1 MTLPLLFIRISDC
14 KHHALTTS
22 NQAFVRST
30 ISSCSISAKA
40 PIREDV
46 SMLSVR
52 LRKLIPR
59 SRSSPTRE
67 IRCFMLRPRRSSFQT
82 PACHL
87 FEGALK
93 RVLIPVGL
101 SLSRLIYLQ
110 IFVHI
115 LHKQERFVAGLYSGH
130 LLIPL
135 HSQSA
140 LWISRLKA
148 QIMPCRPETAII

>member
-1 MTLPLLFIRISDC
+1 MF
-14 KHHALTTS
+14 HA
-22 NQAFVRST
+22 
-30 ISSCSISAKA
+30 
-40 PIREDV
+40 
-46 SMLSVR
+46 
-52 LRKLIPR
+52 
-59 SRSSPTRE
+59 SPEAIQFPDNKCVT
-67 IRCFMLRPRRSSFQT
+67 F
-82 PACHL
+82 

-93 RVLIPVGL
+93 RVLIQVCL
-101 SLSRLIYLQ
+101 SLFRLIYLQ